1 MSRIEA
7 LGCVS
12 GRTGMRSPGEGRK
25 MCAKAAGC
33 FLDSAWRAPRA
44 PILGPSVDAVVHML
58 PPPGRPAPGHMDG
71 QSSHTSRGASPALLP
86 ALVSATRQK
95 RASFLK
101 A

>member
-58 PPPGRPAPGHMDG
+58 PPHGRPAPGHMDW
-71 QSSHTSRGASPALLP
+71 QSSRTSQGASPVLLP
-86 ALVSATRQK
+86 APVSWPQDR
-95 RASFLK
+95 REPAS
-101 A
+101 